1 MKKHSEEEK
10 EKGLFTIIILIRQ
23 FSKMVGAI
31 GIIAVMIMAI
41 YAELDE
47 MGRHYLGDEKG
58 YITLAFV
65 IFLCGGGLALF
76 WYFIDFIE
84 SVKDGN
90 RLKNAY
96 TFIKAVALILAT
108 YGLFKFQYQ
117 NMHGEDSHSFI
128 RSIIILIF

>member
-1 MKKHSEEEK
+1 MEHCEEET
-10 EKGLFTIIILIRQ
+10 EKSLFTIIIIIRQ

-31 GIIAVMIMAI
+31 GIIAIMIMAI
-41 YAELDE
+41 YAEFDE
-47 MGRHYLGDEKG
+47 IGKHYLGDEKG
-58 YITLAFV
+58 YMTLAFV
-65 IFLCGGGLALF
+65 ISLCGGGLALF

-84 SVKDGN
+84 EIKEGKK
-90 RLKNAY
+90 LKNTY

-117 NMHGEDSHSFI
+117 NMHGEETHSFI

>member
-1 MKKHSEEEK
+1 MEQIEEET
-10 EKGLFTIIILIRQ
+10 EKDLFTIIILIRQ
-23 FSKMVGAI
+23 FSKMVGVL

-47 MGRHYLGDEKG
+47 IGKNYLGDEEG

-65 IFLCGGGLALF
+65 IFLCGGGTALF

-84 SVKDGN
+84 SIKEGK
-90 RLKNAY
+90 RLKNTY
-96 TFIKAVALILAT
+96 TFIKAVALILVT
-108 YGLFKFQYQ
+108 YGLLKFQYQ
-117 NMHGEDSHSFI
+117 NMHGEETHSFI

>member
-1 MKKHSEEEK
+1 MKEHREIESEK
-10 EKGLFTIIILIRQ
+10 DLFTIIIFIRQ

-31 GIIAVMIMAI
+31 GLIAVMIMAI

-47 MGRHYLGDEKG
+47 IGKNYLGDKKG

-65 IFLCGGGLALF
+65 FFLCGGGLALF

-84 SVKDGN
+84 SVKEGKK
-90 RLKNAY
+90 LKNTY

-108 YGLFKFQYQ
+108 YGLLKFQYQ